1 MNPPAYPSLPQRLR
15 LAAAVSLVFAA
26 AGATSSIEAA
36 VARPGGQ
43 VHLVEN
49 CNDSGA
55 GSLRAAY
62 GSALDGEAVDLSQLT
77 CSTITLTGGPI
88 VSAPATGYVTLQGP
102 YESELTVDGNHADRV
117 IVHNGT
123 RVAVHNL
130 RIVGGVT
137 HSANGGGC
145 IYSTGDVALLYSTV
159 SDCET
164 STSGITKAIGGG
176 VRALRAVVLR
186 RSRVS
191 GNHVIADSADAEG
204 GGLHAL
210 YLITAFQSTISNNI
224 ASTDAGHFARGGGV
238 FAAEYLRIDA
248 TTLSGNSASHGAAAY
263 IGSSTQ
269 FVTPNLVN
277 ATISGN
283 QASGAGGGLFAA
295 DGIELYNSTVTGNT
309 AVFDFGAGVYIA
321 GGDAELHSTIVAN
334 NSSGDGL
341 NAADIGG
348 HAGAVIS
355 GAHNLVVASTLAL
368 PADTIASEPMLAA
381 LADNG
386 GGVLTHA
393 LLPGSPAIDAG
404 ANPRGEHTDERASV
418 CPPAGQCAPAERT
431 LGAATDIGAFES
443 GAPDRIFD
451 DGFDPES

>member
-1 MNPPAYPSLPQRLR
+1 MDPSGFLSLPRRLR
-15 LAAAVSLVFAA
+15 LAAAVSLAFASVGA
-26 AGATSSIEAA
+26 APAVDGAPAG
-36 VARPGGQ
+36 RGGQ

-62 GSALDGEAVDLSQLT
+62 GSALDGDIVDLSQLA
-77 CSTITLTGGPI
+77 CSTITLASGPI

-102 YESELTVDGNHADRV
+102 YESELTISGNHADRV
-117 IVHNGT
+117 IIHDGA

-130 RIVGGVT
+130 RVVAGVT

-145 IYSTGDVALLYSTV
+145 IYSTGDVALLDATV
-159 SDCET
+159 TDCET

-176 VRALRAVVLR
+176 VRAHRAVVLR
-186 RSRVS
+186 RSRVT
-191 GNHVIADSADAEG
+191 GNRAQADGADAEG

-210 YLITAFQSTISNNI
+210 YLLTAFQNMISGNI
-224 ASTDAGHFARGGGV
+224 ADTDAGHFARGGGV
-238 FAAEYLRIDA
+238 FAAEYLRLDA

-263 IGSSTQ
+263 VGSSTQ
-269 FVTPNLVN
+269 FVTPNLINV
-277 ATISGN
+277 TLSGN
-283 QASGAGGGLFAA
+283 HASGAGGGLFAA
-295 DGIELYNSTVTGNT
+295 DGIELYNSTVTGNS

-321 GGDAELHSTIVAN
+321 GGDVRLHSTIVAG

-355 GAHNLVVASTLAL
+355 GSHNLVVASTLAL
-368 PADTIASEPMLAA
+368 PADTIAAEPMLAA
-381 LADNG
+381 LGDNG

-404 ANPRGEHTDERASV
+404 ANPRGEHTDERAFV
-418 CPPAGQCAPAERT
+418 CPPVGQCAQAART

-443 GAPDRIFD
+443 GSPDRIFD
-451 DGFDPES
+451 DGFEGEA

>member
-1 MNPPAYPSLPQRLR
+1 MSPSAQPFLPQRLR
-15 LAAAVSLVFAA
+15 LAAAVSFAFATAGVAPPIDA
-26 AGATSSIEAA
+26 APAH
-36 VARPGGQ
+36 RGGQ

-62 GSALDGEAVDLSQLT
+62 GSALEGETVDLSQLA
-77 CSTITLTGGPI
+77 CSTITLTSGPI

-102 YESELTVDGNHADRV
+102 YENELTISGNHTDRV
-117 IVHNGT
+117 IIHNGT

-130 RIVGGVT
+130 RVVAGVT

-145 IYSTGDVALLYSTV
+145 IYSTGDVALLNTAV
-159 SDCET
+159 TDCET
-164 STSGITKAIGGG
+164 STSGITKALGGG
-176 VRALRAVVLR
+176 VRAHRAVVLR
-186 RSRVS
+186 RSSVS
-191 GNHVIADSADAEG
+191 GNRAQADGADAEG
-204 GGLHAL
+204 GGVHAL
-210 YLITAFQSTISNNI
+210 YLLTGFQNSISGNV
-224 ASTDAGHFARGGGV
+224 ADTDVGHFARGGGV
-238 FAAEYLRIDA
+238 FAAEYLRLDA

-263 IGSSTQ
+263 VGSSTQ
-269 FVTPNLVN
+269 FVTPNLINV
-277 ATISGN
+277 TISGN

-321 GGDAELHSTIVAN
+321 GGDIELHSTIVAN
-334 NSSGDGL
+334 NSTGAGL

-355 GAHNLVVASTLAL
+355 GSHNLVVASTLAL
-368 PADTIASEPMLAA
+368 PADTIAAEPMLAP
-381 LADNG
+381 LGDNG

-404 ANPRGEHTDERASV
+404 ANPRGEHTDERAFV
-418 CPPAGQCAPAERT
+418 CPPVGQCAQAART

-443 GAPDRIFD
+443 GAPDEIFD
-451 DGFDPES
+451 YGFDPES

>member
-1 MNPPAYPSLPQRLR
+1 MSPSIRPSLPRRLR
-15 LAAAVSLVFAA
+15 LAAALSLALAA
-26 AGATSSIEAA
+26 SGAAPSVEAA
-36 VARPGGQ
+36 VPRPNGQ
-43 VHLVEN
+43 AHLVEN

-62 GSALDGEAVDLSQLT
+62 GGAFDGETVDLTQLT
-77 CSTITLTGGPI
+77 CSTITLTSGPI

-102 YESELTVDGNHADRV
+102 YESELTITGNHTDRV
-117 IVHNGT
+117 IVHNGA

-130 RIVGGVT
+130 RITAGVT

-145 IYSTGDVALLYSTV
+145 IYSTGDVALLNTTV
-159 SDCET
+159 TDCET
-164 STSGITKAIGGG
+164 STSGTTKAIGGG
-176 VRALRAVVLR
+176 VRAVRAALLR

-191 GNHVIADSADAEG
+191 GNLALADGADAEG

-210 YLITAFQSTISNNI
+210 YLLTAFQNTISDNT
-224 ASTDAGHFARGGGV
+224 ARTDDGHFARGGGV

-248 TTLSGNSASHGAAAY
+248 TTLSGNRAGNGAAAY
-263 IGSSTQ
+263 VGSSTQ

-277 ATISGN
+277 STISGN

-295 DGIELYNSTVTGNT
+295 DGIELYNSTITGNT

-321 GGDAELHSTIVAN
+321 GGDADLHSTIVAN
-334 NSSGDGL
+334 NSTGDGL

-348 HAGAVIS
+348 HAGAVVS
-355 GAHNLVVASTLAL
+355 GANNLVIASTLTL
-368 PADTIASEPMLAA
+368 PADTLTSQPMLAA

-404 ANPRGEHTDERASV
+404 ANPRGEHTDERAFV
-418 CPPAGQCAPAERT
+418 CPPVGQCAQAERT

-451 DGFDPES
+451 DGFDPEA